1 MAEDKFIS
9 GLLFEIDALEQRIVV
24 QTARVERC
32 TDDEFLEEQALLRNL
47 VMQFEGLK
55 LKLRKM

>member
-1 MAEDKFIS
+1 
-9 GLLFEIDALEQRIVV
+9 V